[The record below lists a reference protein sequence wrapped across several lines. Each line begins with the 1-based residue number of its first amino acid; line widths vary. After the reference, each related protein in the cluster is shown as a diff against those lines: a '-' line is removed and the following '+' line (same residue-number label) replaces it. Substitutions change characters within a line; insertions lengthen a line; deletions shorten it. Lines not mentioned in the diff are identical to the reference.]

1 MSHFFRSLPFQP
13 YSYTLY
19 PDGQAVGKYT
29 PKNEFIWTRAMQV
42 TKEKF
47 LDTRIPENRTDP
59 RPKNIVHPECTLN
72 GTKVC
77 DIDIRKELRGDKTSL
92 SEAIVKRLNPRS

>member
-1 MSHFFRSLPFQP
+1 
-13 YSYTLY
+13 
-19 PDGQAVGKYT
+19 
-29 PKNEFIWTRAMQV
+29 
-42 TKEKF
+42 

-72 GTKVC
+72 GTKLC
-77 DIDIRKELRGDKTSL
+77 DIDIRKELRGDKTNL